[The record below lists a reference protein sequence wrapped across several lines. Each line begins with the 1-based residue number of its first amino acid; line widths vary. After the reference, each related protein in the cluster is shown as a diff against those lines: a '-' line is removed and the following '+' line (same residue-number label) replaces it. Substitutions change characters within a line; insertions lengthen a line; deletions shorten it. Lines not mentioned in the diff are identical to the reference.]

1 MIYKNLKILSANPSE
16 KSGIAKLQ
24 IPVNATIIIKIGL
37 TIFAETAA
45 SPKIKAPII
54 PTVVLK
60 EDEILRPASLINS
73 NDISINIIS
82 NITGNGIAS
91 RELEIAKSNSEG
103 ISS

>member
-1 MIYKNLKILSANPSE
+1 MYINLKILSVNPNE

-24 IPVNATIIIKIGL
+24 IPVKATIIIKIGL
-37 TIFAETAA
+37 TILAETAA
-45 SPKIKAPII
+45 SPSIRAPII

-60 EDEILRPASLINS
+60 EEEILRPASLINS
-73 NDISINIIS
+73 KDISIRIIS

-91 RELEIAKSNSEG
+91 LELEIAKSNSEG